1 MNNRSNIRL
10 RGLLG
15 AAAALAAI
23 AVAVP
28 AISAADRHGGDDHHA
43 TVGTIESFDADT
55 GTLVITPTSGDD
67 VSGMVNDRTKINC
80 EREDADDDN
89 GDDGPNHDNGD
100 DHGDDGPGPRRQRRS
115 RRRPSLRQAR
125 PQRPARQ
132 LLARR
137 PHGRERGLRGRSR
150 DRPERPRLRG
160 GRAALSGRDAAL
172 GIPRSSPPGEPAGA
186 LARSTWCDE
195 GVDDEDLEPAAPSAS
210 GSPCAVR

>member
-1 MNNRSNIRL
+1 MNKRSKIRL

-28 AISAADRHGGDDHHA
+28 AISAADHHGGDHHG
-43 TVGTIESFDADT
+43 TVGTIESFDAET

-100 DHGDDGPGPRRQRRS
+100 DHGDDRRS
-115 RRRPSLRQAR
+115 AR
-125 PQRPARQ
+125 
-132 LLARR
+132 
-137 PHGRERGLRGRSR
+137 HGHS
-150 DRPERPRLRG
+150 G
-160 GRAALSGRDAAL
+160 GRGNC
-172 GIPRSSPPGEPAGA
+172 SPDDLTAGSA
-186 LARSTWCDE
+186 VSEA
-195 GVDDEDLEPAAPSAS
+195 DLEIGPN
-210 GSPCAVR
+210 GLVYEEVELR

>member
-28 AISAADRHGGDDHHA
+28 AISAADRHGGDHHG
-43 TVGTIESFDADT
+43 TVGTIESFDPNT

-100 DHGDDGPGPRRQRRS
+100 DHGDDRRS
-115 RRRPSLRQAR
+115 AR
-125 PQRPARQ
+125 
-132 LLARR
+132 
-137 PHGRERGLRGRSR
+137 HGHS
-150 DRPERPRLRG
+150 G
-160 GRAALSGRDAAL
+160 GRGNCSPDDLTAGRAVSEA
-172 GIPRSSPPGEPAGA
+172 
-186 LARSTWCDE
+186 
-195 GVDDEDLEPAAPSAS
+195 DLEIGPN
-210 GSPCAVR
+210 GLVYEEVELR

>member
-28 AISAADRHGGDDHHA
+28 AISAADRHGGDHHG
-43 TVGTIESFDADT
+43 TVGTIESFDPDT

-89 GDDGPNHDNGD
+89 GDDGPNHDGDD
-100 DHGDDGPGPRRQRRS
+100 DHGHDGPGHDADDDHGGDDRSAKHGHSGRRGNCS
-115 RRRPSLRQAR
+115 PDDLTA
-125 PQRPARQ
+125 
-132 LLARR
+132 
-137 PHGRERGLRGRSR
+137 
-150 DRPERPRLRG
+150 
-160 GRAALSGRDAAL
+160 GRAVSEA
-172 GIPRSSPPGEPAGA
+172 
-186 LARSTWCDE
+186 
-195 GVDDEDLEPAAPSAS
+195 DLEI
-210 GSPCAVR
+210 SPEGLVYEEVELR